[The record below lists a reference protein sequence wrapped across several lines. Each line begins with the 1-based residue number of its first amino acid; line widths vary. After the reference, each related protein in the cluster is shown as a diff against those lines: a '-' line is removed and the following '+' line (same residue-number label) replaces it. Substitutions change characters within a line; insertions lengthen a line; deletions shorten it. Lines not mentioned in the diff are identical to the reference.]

1 MRRESKNQAVAAL
14 EQAVKN
20 LRTSS
25 TIWGNR
31 DRGGRRQDG
40 GAVAA
45 NVDWEDVLEE

>member
-1 MRRESKNQAVAAL
+1 MRRESKNKALAAL

-20 LRTSS
+20 WRTSS
-25 TIWGNR
+25 TIWDSG

-45 NVDWEDVLEE
+45 NLDWEDVVEE